1 MSLLNRANVIYSN
14 YGDEITLNMATDLIG
29 YMDKFVNGEYVRTP
43 VTIHILETPISFIS
57 QGFFDDRYFFYSTVK
72 YISEAGYVF
81 ERTEDGAKY
90 DNVSPGKTVEFE
102 DGTIW
107 TAPKEEPNK
116 ALMEFI
122 LQRQNKTVILEEEDD
137 FVV

>member
-1 MSLLNRANVIYSN
+1 MSLLNRDNVTYSN
-14 YGDEITLNMATDLIG
+14 YGVEITLDMAKDIIG
-29 YMDKFVNGEYVRTP
+29 FVDKYVNGECVKTP
-43 VTIHILETPISFIS
+43 TTIHVLETPISFIY
-57 QGFFDDRYFFYSTVK
+57 QGYAETYFYSTVK
-72 YISEAGYVF
+72 YISEVGYVF
-81 ERTEDGAKY
+81 ERKEDDAQW
-90 DNVSPGKTVEFE
+90 DSVSAGKTIEFE

-122 LQRQNKTVILEEEDD
+122 LQRQTKSVVLDEDED

>member
-1 MSLLNRANVIYSN
+1 MSLLNRDNVTYST
-14 YGDEITLNMATDLIG
+14 YGTEITLDMAKDIIG
-29 YMDKFVNGEYVRTP
+29 FVDKNVNGQFVKIPT
-43 VTIHILETPISFIS
+43 TIHVLETPISFIY
-57 QGFFDDRYFFYSTVK
+57 QGFHTRYFYSTVK

-81 ERTEDGAKY
+81 ERKEDGAQW
-90 DNVSPGKTVEFE
+90 DTAGAGKTFEFE

-122 LQRQNKTVILEEEDD
+122 LQRQSKTVVLDEDED

>member
-1 MSLLNRANVIYSN
+1 MSLLNRDNVTYSN
-14 YGDEITLNMATDLIG
+14 YGAEITFDMAKDIIG
-29 YMDKFVNGEYVRTP
+29 FVDKNIDGQDVKTP
-43 VTIHILETPISFIS
+43 TTIHVLEPPINFIYQS
-57 QGFFDDRYFFYSTVK
+57 YVETYFYSTVK
-72 YISEAGYVF
+72 YISEVGYVF
-81 ERTEDGAKY
+81 ERKEDGAQW
-90 DNVSPGKTVEFE
+90 DTVSAGKTVEFE

-122 LQRQNKTVILEEEDD
+122 LQRQSKTVILDEDED

>member
-1 MSLLNRANVIYSN
+1 MSLLNRPNVMYSN
-14 YGDEITLNMATDLIG
+14 YGSEITLDMAKDLIG
-29 YMDKFVNGEYVRTP
+29 NLDKYINGKHNSTP
-43 VTIHILETPISFIS
+43 TTIHVLETPVNFIY
-57 QGFFDDRYFFYSTVK
+57 QGCFDGRYFYSTVK

-81 ERTEDGAKY
+81 ERKEDGAQW
-90 DNVSPGKTVEFE
+90 DTVLPGKTFEFE

-122 LQRQNKTVILEEEDD
+122 LQRQPKSVVFDEDED

>member
-1 MSLLNRANVIYSN
+1 MSLLNRDNVRYST
-14 YGDEITLNMATDLIG
+14 YGVEITLDMAKDLIG
-29 YMDKFVNGEYVRTP
+29 YVENNVNGQYVKTP
-43 VTIHILETPISFIS
+43 TTIHVLETPINFIY
-57 QGFFDDRYFFYSTVK
+57 QGFCETYFYSTVK
-72 YISEAGYVF
+72 YISEVGYVF
-81 ERTEDGAKY
+81 EQKEDGAQW
-90 DNVSPGKTVEFE
+90 DTVSPGKTFEFE

-122 LQRQNKTVILEEEDD
+122 LQRQSKTVILDEEDD

>member
-1 MSLLNRANVIYSN
+1 MSLLNRNNVTYSN
-14 YGDEITLNMATDLIG
+14 YGSEITLDMAKELIG
-29 YMDKFVNGEYVRTP
+29 SLDKFINGEHHVTP
-43 VTIHILETPISFIS
+43 ATIHVLETPVNFIY
-57 QGFFDDRYFFYSTVK
+57 QGFSSNYFYSRVK
-72 YISEAGYVF
+72 YISEVGYVF
-81 ERTEDGAKY
+81 ERREDGAQW
-90 DNVSPGKTVEFE
+90 DTISPGKTVEFE

-122 LQRQNKTVILEEEDD
+122 LQRQSKTVVLDEDED

>member
-1 MSLLNRANVIYSN
+1 MSLLNRVNVTYSN
-14 YGDEITLNMATDLIG
+14 YGDEITFDMAKDLIG
-29 YMDKFVNGEYVRTP
+29 HMDKPVNGDYIRTP
-43 VTIHILETPISFIS
+43 VTIHVLETPVSFIY
-57 QGFFDDRYFFYSTVK
+57 QGIFTDSYFYSTVK

-81 ERTEDGAKY
+81 ERKEDGAQW
-90 DNVSPGKTVEFE
+90 DTVSPGKTIEFE

-122 LQRQNKTVILEEEDD
+122 LQRQSKTVILDEEDD

>member
-1 MSLLNRANVIYSN
+1 MSLLNRDNVIYSN
-14 YGDEITLNMATDLIG
+14 YGDEITLEMAKDIIG
-29 YMDKFVNGEYVRTP
+29 FVDKNVNGEYVKTP
-43 VTIHILETPISFIS
+43 TTIHVLETPVNFIY
-57 QGFFDDRYFFYSTVK
+57 QGFHTRYFYSTVK

-81 ERTEDGAKY
+81 ERKEDCALW
-90 DNVSPGKTVEFE
+90 DMANPGKTFEFE

-107 TAPKEEPNK
+107 TAPQEEPNK

-122 LQRQNKTVILEEEDD
+122 LQRQSKTVVLDEDED

>member
-1 MSLLNRANVIYSN
+1 MSLLNRDNVTYSN
-14 YGDEITLNMATDLIG
+14 YGDEITLDMAKDLIG
-29 YMDKFVNGEYVRTP
+29 HVDKRVNDDYIRMPT
-43 VTIHILETPISFIS
+43 TIHVLETPVSFIY
-57 QGFFDDRYFFYSTVK
+57 QGIFNDSYFYSTVK

-81 ERTEDGAKY
+81 ERKEDGAQW
-90 DNVSPGKTVEFE
+90 DTVSAGKTVEFE

-107 TAPKEEPNK
+107 TAPQVEPNK

-122 LQRQNKTVILEEEDD
+122 LQRQSKTVVLDEDED

>member
-1 MSLLNRANVIYSN
+1 MSLLNRDNVTYSN
-14 YGDEITLNMATDLIG
+14 CGVEITLDMAKDLIG
-29 YMDKFVNGEYVRTP
+29 NLNKYVNGECISTP
-43 VTIHILETPISFIS
+43 TTIHVLETPVSFIY
-57 QGFFDDRYFFYSTVK
+57 QGFHTRYFYSTVK
-72 YISEAGYVF
+72 YISEVGYVF
-81 ERTEDGAKY
+81 ERKEDGAQW
-90 DNVSPGKTVEFE
+90 DTASAGKTFEFE

-122 LQRQNKTVILEEEDD
+122 LQRQSKTVVLDEDED

>member
-1 MSLLNRANVIYSN
+1 MSLLNRDNVTYSN
-14 YGDEITLNMATDLIG
+14 YGDEITLEMAKSIIG
-29 YMDKFVNGEYVRTP
+29 FVDKNVNGEYVKTP
-43 VTIHILETPISFIS
+43 TTIHVLETPINFIY
-57 QGFFDDRYFFYSTVK
+57 QGFFNRYFYSTVK

-81 ERTEDGAKY
+81 ERKEDSAQW
-90 DNVSPGKTVEFE
+90 DNVCPGKTIEFE

-107 TAPKEEPNK
+107 TAPQEEPNK

-122 LQRQNKTVILEEEDD
+122 LQRQSKTVILEEEDD

>member
-1 MSLLNRANVIYSN
+1 MSLLNRDNVTYSN
-14 YGDEITLNMATDLIG
+14 YGDEITLDMAKDLIG
-29 YMDKFVNGEYVRTP
+29 YVDKNVNGEFVKTP
-43 VTIHILETPISFIS
+43 TTIHVLETPISFIYQS
-57 QGFFDDRYFFYSTVK
+57 FYETYFYSTVK

-81 ERTEDGAKY
+81 ERKEDGAQW
-90 DNVSPGKTVEFE
+90 DTVSPGKTIEFE

-122 LQRQNKTVILEEEDD
+122 LQRQTKSVVLDEDED
-137 FVV
+137 FIV

>member
-1 MSLLNRANVIYSN
+1 MSLLNRDNVTYSN
-14 YGDEITLNMATDLIG
+14 YGSEITLDMAKDIIG
-29 YMDKFVNGEYVRTP
+29 YVDKNVNGQYVKSPT
-43 VTIHILETPISFIS
+43 TIHVLETPINFIY
-57 QGFFDDRYFFYSTVK
+57 QGFSENYFYSTVK
-72 YISEAGYVF
+72 YISEVGYVF
-81 ERTEDGAKY
+81 ERKEDGAQW
-90 DNVSPGKTVEFE
+90 DTISPGKTVEFE

-122 LQRQNKTVILEEEDD
+122 LQRQNKTVVLDEDDD

>member
-1 MSLLNRANVIYSN
+1 MSLLNRDNVTYSN
-14 YGDEITLNMATDLIG
+14 YGTKITLDMAKDVIG
-29 YMDKFVNGEYVRTP
+29 YVVKYVSGECVSTP
-43 VTIHILETPISFIS
+43 TTIHVLETPVSFIY
-57 QGFFDDRYFFYSTVK
+57 QGFSDRYFYSTVK
-72 YISEAGYVF
+72 YISEVGYVF
-81 ERTEDGAKY
+81 ERKEDGAQW
-90 DNVSPGKTVEFE
+90 DTVSAGKTVEFE

-122 LQRQNKTVILEEEDD
+122 LQRQTKSVVLDEDED